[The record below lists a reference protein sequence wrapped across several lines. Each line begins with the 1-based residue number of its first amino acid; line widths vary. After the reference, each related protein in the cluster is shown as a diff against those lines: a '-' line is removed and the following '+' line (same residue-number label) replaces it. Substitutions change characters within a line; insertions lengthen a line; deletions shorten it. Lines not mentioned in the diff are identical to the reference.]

1 MALIDCPDCGRPVSP
16 RAPSCP
22 NCGAPIAAAG
32 RPAGPRLVTPSL
44 LGRLAAVLGAWLV
57 LPWVAR
63 LLAFLAGIVM
73 LIVMFTTAR

>member
-1 MALIDCPDCGRPVSP
+1 MALIDCPDCGRRVSP

-22 NCGAPIAAAG
+22 NCGAPITAKG
-32 RPAGPRLVTPSL
+32 RPADQRLVTPGL

-57 LPWVAR
+57 FPWVAR
-63 LLAFLAGIVM
+63 LLAFLAGIAL